1 LCCVWSGELPL
12 QLYFPILEE
21 MARCHGS
28 IRMRR
33 TSENGSEEQ
42 QLFWLL
48 KEASGEAQIAFALT
62 EPDNGT
68 GEDLR

>member
-1 LCCVWSGELPL
+1 
-12 QLYFPILEE
+12 